1 VVAGEEEKDRRI
13 AELERQLAERER
25 QIEKLERKVEQLE
38 RINEDLRRAGKRQA
52 TPFSRGEP
60 KAKPKRRGR
69 KKGKRYGARASR
81 PVPKQIDRVVH
92 VAAPMYCPQCQK
104 PTKLIG
110 QEKQWQTDIP
120 PVQATT
126 TEFQIDIARCTKCGR
141 ALRARHADQTSDAVG
156 AAGVQIGPRAIAF
169 AAKFNKEC
177 GVSYGRIADIFDKGF
192 GLVVSRST
200 LTRAVERLADTLEP
214 AYRQIG
220 QTVQSRPM
228 LSPDETGWKIG
239 GHKAWLHVAATRE
252 ESYFKIAPGRGRAE
266 AEELIGK
273 DYCGTIV
280 RDGWVAYRGENAFS
294 KASSQTCLAHILRR
308 IKGLIEIGP
317 EEPALCWLAALKK
330 LLKRAI
336 RIRDRR
342 DDAEIGAHGL
352 MVAIGQVESALDRL
366 LDTCP
371 QHAACRRLAAH
382 VSRERE
388 AMFTFLYLDA
398 VPATNFLAEQAIR
411 PAVVNR
417 KMSGGNNTPRGART
431 QEILMSVLHTARK
444 RAADAVAIAVQA
456 LRDPASVADLFVR

>member
-1 VVAGEEEKDRRI
+1 VAGEEEKDRRI
-13 AELERQLAERER
+13 AELERQLAERDR
-25 QIEKLERKVEQLE
+25 RIEKLERKIEQLE

-81 PVPKQIDRVVH
+81 PVPKQIDRIVH
-92 VAAPMYCPQCQK
+92 VGAPMYCPECQK

-126 TEFQIDIARCTKCGR
+126 TEFRIDIAQCTECGR
-141 ALRARHADQTSDAVG
+141 TFRVRHPEQTSQATG

-177 GVSYGRIADIFDKGF
+177 GVSYGRIADIFEKGF
-192 GLVVSRST
+192 GLVTNRST
-200 LTRAVERLADTLEP
+200 LARAVQRLANRLEP
-214 AYRQIG
+214 EYEQIG
-220 QTVQSRPM
+220 EKVRGSPM

-252 ESYFKIAPGRGRAE
+252 ESYFVIARGRGREE
-266 AEELIGK
+266 AEDLIGA
-273 DYCGTIV
+273 DYNGTIV
-280 RDGWVAYRGENAFS
+280 RDGWIAYRGRGAFP
-294 KASSQTCLAHILRR
+294 KAKSQTCLAHILRR
-308 IKGLIEIGP
+308 IEGLLELSPDG
-317 EEPALCWLAALKK
+317 PALLWLTTLKK

-342 DDAEIGAHGL
+342 DGAQIGPHGLIVAIAEI
-352 MVAIGQVESALDRL
+352 ESAFDQL

-371 QHAACRRLAAH
+371 SHCACRRLAAH
-382 VSRERE
+382 LRRERK
-388 AMFTFLYLDA
+388 AIFTFLHQDA
-398 VPATNFLAEQAIR
+398 VPATNYLAEQAIR

-417 KMSGGNNTPRGART
+417 KMSGGNNTLRGART
-431 QEILMSVLHTARK
+431 QQILMTVFHTARK
-444 RAADAVAIAVQA
+444 RGADALLIATNA
-456 LRDPASVADLFVR
+456 LRNLTSGAKLFER

>member
-1 VVAGEEEKDRRI
+1 MVAGEEEKDRRI

-342 DDAEIGAHGL
+342 DDARPSIGYMPPARSLPPSG
-352 MVAIGQVESALDRL
+352 G
-366 LDTCP
+366 
-371 QHAACRRLAAH
+371 
-382 VSRERE
+382 SREPR
-388 AMFTFLYLDA
+388 ARSHVHLP
-398 VPATNFLAEQAIR
+398 VPGCR
-411 PAVVNR
+411 PCHQLSRRTGHPSGRRQSQNEWR
-417 KMSGGNNTPRGART
+417 KQHSPRGTNTRDSD
-431 QEILMSVLHTARK
+431 E
-444 RAADAVAIAVQA
+444 RASHRPKAG
-456 LRDPASVADLFVR
+456 RRCCRHCRPGPS